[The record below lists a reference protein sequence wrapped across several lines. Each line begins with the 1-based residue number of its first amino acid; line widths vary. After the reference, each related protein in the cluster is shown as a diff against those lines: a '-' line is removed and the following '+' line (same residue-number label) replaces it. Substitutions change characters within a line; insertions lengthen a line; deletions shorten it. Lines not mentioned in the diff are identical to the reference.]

1 MLCAMRLCL
10 PYMLRN
16 LVVLFASLA
25 AASATAQ
32 SATFQDCYARW
43 SATELVVGNAHV
55 ERHWQIRQGHLYAT
69 SFQDRDAHM
78 EWLAGPSRLP
88 SPRVAGAQTDG
99 SVEIH
104 AESGRLGPV
113 EEPSLRVQISMG
125 NTQLRMKIFP
135 GATGIE
141 ESFSSPQTSAAEE
154 SSTTGSATG
163 KESESSAH
171 TKDNEAAL
179 DEFSLQPQHLRLTE
193 VTLRDVT
200 DTHNQLVS
208 TREWMFMNNEEDIL
222 ARGNVVY
229 VEDVLRGAGLIF
241 LKQAPLPDARAQ
253 QSAFDLRMMASDR
266 TVRFAGG
273 GYPFA
278 VLAYHG
284 GRSGRIRALHA
295 YQRQL
300 RAYVPG
306 RDAAF
311 LSNTWGDR
319 NRDARINATFLASE
333 IEAGAKL
340 GVDAVQIDD
349 GWQYGKSMNS
359 AVKSGGVWSGF
370 WASSEHFWDVDP
382 VRFPQG
388 LKPLVQQAATHGMKF
403 GLWYAPDSANDF
415 ANWQRDADRVL
426 SLWKNEGVLYF
437 KFDSIVMSTPVA
449 EQHVQQMFDL
459 ILAESKGAITID
471 LDVTAGR
478 RPGYFGMVEGGTT
491 FVENRYTDFH
501 RYYPHMTLRTLWQLS
516 EFVDPVRLRMEFLN
530 NTRNTQRYA
539 DDPLAPANYSPDA
552 LFASVM
558 FSSPLGWFETSNLP
572 KEYIASAASLVAT
585 WKRERTRLF
594 QGEMQP
600 IGNAPDGVAWTGFAS
615 TDADGKGGYLL
626 VFREANAASTWT
638 TELPP
643 GLGAN
648 AKLMVL
654 AGKGTAVLH
663 NGQVTANIPNRLQ
676 YLWLRVTAASSVPP
690 NQIH

>member
-1 MLCAMRLCL
+1 M
-10 PYMLRN
+10 
-16 LVVLFASLA
+16 
-25 AASATAQ
+25 SAQT
-32 SATFQDCYARW
+32 ATFQDCYARW

-55 ERHWQIRQGHLYAT
+55 ERRWDIRNGHLYAT
-69 SFQDRDAHM
+69 SFQDRDAHK

-88 SPRVAGAQTDG
+88 SPRITGAQVDG
-99 SVEIH
+99 SVQIH
-104 AESGRLGPV
+104 AESGRTGPV
-113 EEPSLRVQISMG
+113 AEPSLRVQVRMG
-125 NTQLRMKIFP
+125 DAQLRMTVFP

-141 ESFSSPQTSAAEE
+141 ESFSS
-154 SSTTGSATG
+154 SSTSSAHENTAVAAATG
-163 KESESSAH
+163 KESEPSTHA
-171 TKDNEAAL
+171 KDGEAAL
-179 DEFSLQPQHLRLTE
+179 DELLLQPQHLRLTE

-229 VEDVLRGAGLIF
+229 VEDVLSGAGLIV

-253 QSAFDLRMMASDR
+253 QSEFDVRMMAADR
-266 TVRFAGG
+266 TMRVAGA
-273 GYPFA
+273 GYQFA

-300 RAYVPG
+300 RAFVPG

-319 NRDARINATFLASE
+319 NRDARINAEFLAKE
-333 IEAGAKL
+333 IDAGAKL

-370 WASSEHFWDVDP
+370 WANSEHFWDVDP

-388 LKPLVQQAATHGMKF
+388 LKPLVKRAAAHGMKF

-415 ANWQRDADRVL
+415 SNWQRDADRVL

-437 KFDSIVMSTPVA
+437 KFDSIVMSTTTA
-449 EQHVQQMFDL
+449 EQHVQQMFDR
-459 ILAESKGAITID
+459 ILAESKGTITID

-478 RPGYFGMVEGGTT
+478 RPGYFGMIEGGTT

-501 RYYPHMTLRTLWQLS
+501 RYYPHMTLRALWQLS

-539 DDPLAPANYSPDA
+539 GDSLAPANYTPDA

-558 FSSPLGWFETSNLP
+558 FSSPLGWFETSSLP
-572 KEYIASAASLVAT
+572 KEYIASAAPVVTT

-594 QGEMQP
+594 AGDMQP
-600 IGNAPDGVAWTGFAS
+600 IGSAPDGVAWTGFAS
-615 TDADGKGGYLL
+615 TDADGKGGYVL
-626 VFREANAASTWT
+626 VFREANASPTWSTP
-638 TELPP
+638 LPTR
-643 GLGAN
+643 LGAK
-648 AKLMVL
+648 AKLTVL
-654 AGKGTAVLH
+654 AGKGTAAIR
-663 NGQVTANIPNRLQ
+663 NGEVSVTITDPLQ
-676 YLWLRVTAASSVPP
+676 YLWVRVE
-690 NQIH
+690 